1 MQDFQLLLSGGSA
14 DITLSR
20 LQSIITFNHTHGGS
34 RGVCDRFEKYVW
46 YQVLEKHTF
55 STLPKLLYFLL
66 SLSLSL
72 AFRSSTS
79 HIFLSHL
86 ASLSFSAPHPLFY
99 LSSPSFCLLLLT
111 TPTLSLSLSLS
122 LSYVFTS
129 SSRMFWRVVSHM
141 NNTQKQQLLY
151 FATGSAALPASIDTS
166 NRGPSK
172 PAS

>member
-72 AFRSSTS
+72 SRFPILHLTHFSLPSCFLVLLCSTS
-79 HIFLSHL
+79 PFLSV
-86 ASLSFSAPHPLFY
+86 LFFI
-99 LSSPSFCLLLLT
+99 LSSPPHYSH
-111 TPTLSLSLSLS
+111 PLSLSLS
-122 LSYVFTS
+122 LSYFFTS